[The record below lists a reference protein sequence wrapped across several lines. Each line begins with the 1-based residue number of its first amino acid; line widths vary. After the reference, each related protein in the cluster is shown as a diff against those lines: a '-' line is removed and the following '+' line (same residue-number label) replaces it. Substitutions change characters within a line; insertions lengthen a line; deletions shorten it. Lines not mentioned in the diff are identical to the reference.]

1 MAERERAVAFTIP
14 WNCEAGPAKSE
25 ELMPWQQFQRPVM
38 STIRLCGN
46 DVDGD
51 AISCAGSQLATV
63 FKTIAQTDSPLD
75 CVWHAADVDP
85 SPGELARYGGNAIHL
100 IGGIDRVVDL
110 IGNRPQVDFGVFL
123 QMPASIGS
131 ESPGEHVSAEGPS
144 RKRSKDSRIEVVA
157 FDATFIEVT
166 TDIEDILENLRDRFG
181 GTLVVA

>member
-25 ELMPWQQFQRPVM
+25 ELMPWQQFQRPVV

-85 SPGELARYGGNAIHL
+85 SPGELARYGGKAIRI

-110 IGNRPQVDFGVFL
+110 IRNRPQVDFGVFCGCL
-123 QMPASIGS
+123 LRSVRKAPANTSRQRD
-131 ESPGEHVSAEGPS
+131 HSANGQKILRS
-144 RKRSKDSRIEVVA
+144 R
-157 FDATFIEVT
+157 
-166 TDIEDILENLRDRFG
+166 
-181 GTLVVA
+181 